1 MNSHFHHIALEIQ
14 NDIEK
19 KLHGCGILCRVFGR
33 GKGEDS
39 LNKKLDTLSN
49 DGQSKKYSN
58 SGKKIQDTVGI
69 RVALYFSDD
78 IDIVQDILN
87 NMYTPLPHES
97 TIDKPDTD
105 TFCVTRFNLIYEAP
119 KEQKNNFNRSINGR
133 PIDCTFEVQL
143 RSVLSEGW
151 HEVEHDLRYKQ
162 KEHWEN
168 QNELSR
174 SLNGILASL
183 ESSEWGMRKIFEE
196 LAYKHYKQKY
206 WDAMISLKFRLRI
219 QGELNHEI
227 KTIFNQDQRVA
238 KKILKSD
245 RGTFLSMYSKH
256 FYSIPLNMDNL
267 IYITNILSNPVTS
280 ITEIT
285 PQFIIEQKNKITTP
299 SH

>member
-1 MNSHFHHIALEIQ
+1 MNSHFHHSALDIQKEIE
-14 NDIEK
+14 N

-33 GKGEDS
+33 GKSETS
-39 LNKKLDTLSN
+39 LLKKLETLSD
-49 DGQSKKYSN
+49 DGQSKKYSIN
-58 SGKKIQDTVGI
+58 GKKIQDSVGI

-78 IDIVQDILN
+78 IEIVHDILN
-87 NMYTPLPHES
+87 NMYTALPNDS
-97 TIDKPDTD
+97 TIDEPDPD
-105 TFCVTRFNLIYEAP
+105 KFCVTRFNLIYEVP
-119 KEQKNNFNRSINGR
+119 QEQKNNFDRNVNSR
-133 PIDCTFEVQL
+133 PIDFTFEVQL

-196 LAYKHYKQKY
+196 LAYKHYKQRY
-206 WDAMISLKFRLRI
+206 WDAMVSLKFRLRI
-219 QGELNHEI
+219 QGNLSNDI
-227 KTIFNQDQRVA
+227 KLIFDNDQKAA
-238 KKILKSD
+238 KKILKFD

-256 FYSIPLNMDNL
+256 FYTIPLNMDNL
-267 IYITNILSNPVTS
+267 IYITNMLSSPITS

-285 PQFIIEQKNKITTP
+285 PSFIIEQKINSRQI
-299 SH
+299 